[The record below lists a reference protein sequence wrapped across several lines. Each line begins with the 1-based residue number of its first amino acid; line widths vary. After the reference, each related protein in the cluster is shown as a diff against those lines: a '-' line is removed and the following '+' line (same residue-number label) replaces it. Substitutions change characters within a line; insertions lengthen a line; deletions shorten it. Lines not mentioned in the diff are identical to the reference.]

1 MAVAYALVTGVVV
14 YGLITK
20 LIGFRMP
27 DEAEFAGPD
36 LAIHQIHAYPEDY
49 VK

>member
-1 MAVAYALVTGVVV
+1 VV
-14 YGLITK
+14 YGVIRRFV
-20 LIGFRMP
+20 GFRMS

-49 VK
+49 VR